1 MSVKFLKAYTL
12 KRAMKIMDEAHIDYY
27 YDGNVLCATVDN
39 DYLYNGEGY
48 YVKWRGL
55 DIFHPSRSFK
65 FEIYNTLFN
74 IPSIDDD
81 YRFILRQRFNGCRYI
96 RDISEFNIIKS
107 EILEDIKSYIVRAH
121 NKQIEKDLSILDDD
135 KSQPYKTEENQMND
149 FMELLSKWV
158 ESQTY

>member
-1 MSVKFLKAYTL
+1 MTKFLKAYTL
-12 KRAMKIMDEAHIDYY
+12 KQAMKIMDDAHIDYY
-27 YDGNVLCATVDN
+27 YGGSALCATLDN
-39 DYLYNGEGY
+39 DYLYDGKGF

-55 DIFHPSRSFK
+55 DICHPSRSFK
-65 FEIYNTLFN
+65 FEIYNSLYN
-74 IPSIDDD
+74 IPSIDKD

-107 EILEDIKSYIVRAH
+107 EILDDIKNYVVRQH
-121 NKQIEKDLSILDDD
+121 NRQLEEDLSVLDDD
-135 KSQPYKTEENQMND
+135 ESQPYKTSEDQMNE